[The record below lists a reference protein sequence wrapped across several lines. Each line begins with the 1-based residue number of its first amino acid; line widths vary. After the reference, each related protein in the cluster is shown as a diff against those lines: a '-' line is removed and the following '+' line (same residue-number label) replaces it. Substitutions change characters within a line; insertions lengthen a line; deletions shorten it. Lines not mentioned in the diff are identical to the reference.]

1 MNRIRKKL
9 HSSRGASM
17 MMALL
22 LLLVAV
28 MVAAVILAAASTAAA
43 SVRSDRAQQQAYL
56 TVSSAAKLLRDSILS
71 SSKYQKTVLTIDY
84 QGYTPKEPETEQI
97 SRVPETEPFA
107 ATLNSAIET
116 VLAGAGNTF
125 HRTYRFTLEGYD
137 EVTAELLFSR
147 KEKVS
152 DTKEV
157 YQLTV
162 NFVNEGAG
170 ISENNQK
177 GHPCRMTLTM
187 LCTSMTETTNVTVY
201 RDVWVSGHWENAPGG
216 NTWVEGSYQNHQFS
230 AKQTATTF
238 TWSDAEIRKEAD
250 A

>member
-1 MNRIRKKL
+1 MRAIRKKL

-28 MVAAVILAAASTAAA
+28 MVAAVILAAATTAAA
-43 SVRSDRAQQQAYL
+43 SVRTDRAQQQAYL
-56 TVSSAAKLLRDSILS
+56 TVSSAAQLMRDSILAD
-71 SSKYQKTVLTIDY
+71 SKYQKTTLTVNY
-84 QGYTPKEPETEQI
+84 QGYTPREPETDQI
-97 SRVPETEPFA
+97 DRVPVTEPFGSL
-107 ATLNSAIET
+107 LNDAIET

-125 HRTYRFTLEGYD
+125 HRTYRLTIDGYAD
-137 EVTAELLFSR
+137 VSAEVFFAQ
-147 KEKVS
+147 KERVS
-152 DTKEV
+152 DAKQV

-162 NFVNEGAG
+162 KLSSEDGGVTEGNPA
-170 ISENNQK
+170 

-187 LCTSMTETTNVTVY
+187 LCTAMTENTNVTVY
-201 RDVWVSGHWENAPGG
+201 RDVWVSGHYDTSYGKWEWVPPG
-216 NTWVEGSYQNHQFS
+216 YQNRQFS
-230 AKQTATTF
+230 ARQTVTGF